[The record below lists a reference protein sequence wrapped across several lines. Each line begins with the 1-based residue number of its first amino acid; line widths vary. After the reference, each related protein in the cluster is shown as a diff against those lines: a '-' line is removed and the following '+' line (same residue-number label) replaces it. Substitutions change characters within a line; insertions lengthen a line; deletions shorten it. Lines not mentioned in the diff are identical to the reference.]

1 MTQAEEGQ
9 PVSRPAS
16 AERRR
21 RKYVPPTLE
30 KLGTIRELT
39 RGLGMN
45 NNFDGSNPPGQN
57 KSRL

>member
-9 PVSRPAS
+9 PVSSPPPVK
-16 AERRR
+16 

>member
-1 MTQAEEGQ
+1 MTKAEEGQ
-9 PVSRPAS
+9 PAANPPSD
-16 AERRR
+16 RRR

-39 RGLGMN
+39 RGAGQDR
-45 NNFDGSNPPGQN
+45 NFDGSNPPGLN